1 MHIQPISM
9 LNNTMTTDLC
19 ECQTCRYREFP
30 AARPETAYHMV
41 QPDFFVWAPSQVEN
55 TAEGPSEGSLT
66 FEDHSALYITIQ
78 YYAILQLFFF
88 KRDLLQHTGGTFLF
102 YILFELGFE

>member
-1 MHIQPISM
+1 M
-9 LNNTMTTDLC
+9 LNNTMTTNLC

-78 YYAILQLFFF
+78 YYTILKAL
-88 KRDLLQHTGGTFLF
+88 KVNTVSPPELLN
-102 YILFELGFE
+102 